1 MKLHIHGP
9 DNPSSRG
16 LCFFSLP
23 FVTKQ
28 LLQLEQ
34 IAKPPN
40 FESGLIW

>member
-9 DNPSSRG
+9 DNPSSRD

-34 IAKPPN
+34 IAKP
-40 FESGLIW
+40 LTLRVV